1 MLTLED
7 RNALNASNLSKY
19 FSKKTSMRLLCAKLD
34 QPFVFE
40 LFSSQTEI
48 KRVKKKIK
56 STIFTYNARLTR
68 DHRGFSQNA

>member
-40 LFSSQTEI
+40 LFSSQTGI
-48 KRVKKKIK
+48 KRVKKIK
-56 STIFTYNARLTR
+56 STIFIYKARLTR